1 MELQVC
7 IYPSLENI
15 PCAHLFVVPECH
27 SAGYWNGV
35 REKGNF
41 LFSLFC
47 FKSQDKLP
55 RVVTGIFRSCLHVGT
70 MSLLLPLLFA
80 LSNLTSSY
88 YFPVYIYILWV
99 FFAYILPSQA
109 TGCRFRENETLK
121 NLKGPVTLEIVTL
134 PNFSGPLSQR

>member
-1 MELQVC
+1 MELQEC
-7 IYPSLENI
+7 ICPSLENI

-47 FKSQDKLP
+47 TKSQDKLP
-55 RVVTGIFRSCLHVGT
+55 RVVTGTIRSFLHVGT
-70 MSLLLPLLFA
+70 KSLLLLLLFV

-88 YFPVYIYILWV
+88 YFPEV
-99 FFAYILPSQA
+99 
-109 TGCRFRENETLK
+109 
-121 NLKGPVTLEIVTL
+121 IVSIFCGFL
-134 PNFSGPLSQR
+134 SHIFSPHKQLGAGSGRMKHSKI